1 MVPDLVRLLAKAV
14 VAGGTARS
22 IYQAQRVWR
31 NSRRTLIPP
40 DDPPPVRER
49 VSVLMPARNEAHR
62 IAPGIR
68 SLVAQRGVAD
78 LEILVLDDN
87 STDGTAQAVLDAAGG
102 DPRVRVLP
110 GRPLPDGWRG
120 KPHACAQLAAAATG
134 DVLVFVDA
142 DVTFAPHA
150 MASAITLL
158 RQRHLDWISP
168 YPQQVTG
175 SLAEYLLQPLTAWTR
190 LSMVDMRHAEDSH
203 EHGSLLA
210 NGQFIVVDRAA
221 YERAGGHAVIPD
233 AVIDDLWLA
242 SVLKATGSRGVAVE
256 GSGIAACRMYDGF
269 ADLRDGYARWI
280 WILFPT
286 RRHLVLTCLQL
297 ACSELAPPL
306 AALRGSKIGLIGY
319 GAAVAGRIVSGRASR
334 DRIFPW
340 VLASPVSAA
349 VSAYMYVYSVRRS
362 ARGELSWKGRALQ

>member
-1 MVPDLVRLLAKAV
+1 MPTLVRVLVQAA

-22 IYQAQRVWR
+22 IYQAHRVWR

-40 DDPPPVRER
+40 PDPPSVTER
-49 VSVLMPARNEAHR
+49 VSVLMPARDEAHR

-68 SLVAQRGVAD
+68 SLVAQRGVED

-87 STDGTAQAVLDAAGG
+87 STDGTADVVRAAAGG
-102 DPRVRVLP
+102 DSRVRILT
-110 GRPLPDGWRG
+110 GRPLPAGWRG
-120 KPHACAQLAAAATG
+120 KPHACAQLAEAATG

-150 MASAITLL
+150 IASAHALL
-158 RQRHLDWISP
+158 RGRHLDWISP
-168 YPQQVTG
+168 YPRQLTG

-210 NGQFIVVDRAA
+210 NGQFIVVTAAA

-256 GSGIAACRMYDGF
+256 GSALAECRMYDGWS
-269 ADLRDGYARWI
+269 DLRDGYARWI

-286 RRHLVLTCLQL
+286 RTRLARSLLQIVF
-297 ACSELAPPL
+297 SELLPPL
-306 AALRGSKIGLIGY
+306 AALRGSKVGMVGY
-319 GAAVAGRIVSGRASR
+319 AAAIAGRVVSGRAAG

-340 VLASPVSAA
+340 VFFSPVTAA
-349 VSAYMYVYSVRRS
+349 ISGGMYVYSLRR
-362 ARGELSWKGRALQ
+362 AAQGGLTWKGRPIT

>member
-1 MVPDLVRLLAKAV
+1 MGAGGLLWRAV

-22 IYQAQRVWR
+22 IYQAHRVWR
-31 NSRRTLIPP
+31 NARRTLIPP
-40 DDPPPVRER
+40 DDPPPVSDR

-62 IAPGIR
+62 ITPGIR
-68 SLVAQRGVAD
+68 SLVAQRGVDD

-87 STDGTAQAVLDAAGG
+87 STDGTADAVRAAAGG
-102 DPRVRVLP
+102 DPRVRVLT
-110 GRPLPDGWRG
+110 GRPLPEGWRG
-120 KPHACAQLAAAATG
+120 KVHACAQLAEAATG
-134 DVLVFVDA
+134 SVLVFVDA
-142 DVTFAPHA
+142 DVTFQPHA
-150 MASAITLL
+150 MASAIALM
-158 RQRHLDWISP
+158 RQRHLDWVSP

-190 LSMVDMRHAEDSH
+190 LSMVDMRHAEDSL

-210 NGQFIVVDRAA
+210 NGQFIVVETAA
-221 YERAGGHAVIPD
+221 YERAGGHAVIRD

-242 SVLKATGSRGVAVE
+242 SALKATGSRGVAVE
-256 GSGIAACRMYDGF
+256 GSGLAACRMYNGF

-280 WILFPT
+280 WILFPS

-297 ACSELAPPL
+297 AASELAPPL
-306 AALRGSKIGLIGY
+306 AALRGSRIGLLGY
-319 GAAVAGRIVSGRASR
+319 AAAVTGRVVSGRASR

-349 VSAYMYVYSVRRS
+349 VSAFMYVYSVRRA
-362 ARGELSWKGRALQ
+362 ARGQLSWKGRALQ

>member
-1 MVPDLVRLLAKAV
+1 MRGGRLLWNVV

-31 NSRRTLIPP
+31 NARRTLIPP
-40 DDPPPVRER
+40 DDPPPVSDR

-68 SLVAQRGVAD
+68 SLVRQQGVDD

-87 STDGTAQAVLDAAGG
+87 STDGTAQVVLDAAGG
-102 DPRVRVLP
+102 DPRVRVLA
-110 GRPLPDGWRG
+110 GGSLPEGWRG
-120 KPHACAQLAAAATG
+120 KPHACAQLAEAATG
-134 DVLVFVDA
+134 QVLVFVDA
-142 DVTFAPHA
+142 DVTFSPHA
-150 MASAITLL
+150 MASAITLM
-158 RQRHLDWISP
+158 RRRYLDWVSP
-168 YPQQVTG
+168 YPRQITG

-203 EHGSLLA
+203 ENGSLLA
-210 NGQFIVVDRAA
+210 NGQFIVVDTAA
-221 YERAGGHAVIPD
+221 YQRAGGHAVIRD

-256 GSGIAACRMYDGF
+256 GSGIAACRMYTGF

-286 RRHLVLTCLQL
+286 RRHLVKTL
-297 ACSELAPPL
+297 ARLVWSELLPPL
-306 AALRGSKIGLIGY
+306 AALRGSRVGLIGY
-319 GAAVAGRIVSGRASR
+319 AAAVTGRVVSGRASR

-340 VLASPVSAA
+340 VLASPVSAGL
-349 VSAYMYVYSVRRS
+349 SAFMYVYSVRRA
-362 ARGELSWKGRALQ
+362 ARGELSWKGRSLQ

>member
-1 MVPDLVRLLAKAV
+1 MRVGRLLGKAILV
-14 VAGGTARS
+14 GGTARS

-31 NSRRTLIPP
+31 NARRTLIPP
-40 DDPPPVRER
+40 DDPPPVTER
-49 VSVLMPARNEAHR
+49 VSVLMPARDEAHR
-62 IAPGIR
+62 ISPGVR
-68 SLVAQRGVAD
+68 SLVAQRGVDD

-87 STDGTAQAVLDAAGG
+87 STDGTSEAVLAAAGG
-102 DPRVRVLP
+102 DPRLHVLT
-110 GRPLPDGWRG
+110 GRPLPEGWRG
-120 KPHACAQLAAAATG
+120 KPHACAQLSEAASG
-134 DVLVFVDA
+134 SVLVFVDA
-142 DVTFAPHA
+142 DVTFEPHA
-150 MASAITLL
+150 MAAAIALM
-158 RQRHLDWISP
+158 RSRHLDWISP
-168 YPQQVTG
+168 YPRQVTG

-190 LSMVDMRHAEDSH
+190 LSMVDMRHAEDSL

-210 NGQFIVVDRAA
+210 NGQFIVVDTAA
-221 YERAGGHAVIPD
+221 YQRAGGHAVIPD
-233 AVIDDLWLA
+233 AIIDDLWLA

-256 GSGIAACRMYDGF
+256 GSGLASCRMYDGF

-297 ACSELAPPL
+297 AASELAPPL

-319 GAAVAGRIVSGRASR
+319 AAAVTGRVVSGRASR

-349 VSAYMYVYSVRRS
+349 VSAFMYVYSVRRA
-362 ARGELSWKGRALQ
+362 ARGQLSWKGRAVQ

>member
-1 MVPDLVRLLAKAV
+1 MGAARLVGKAILY
-14 VAGGTARS
+14 GGTARS

-31 NSRRTLIPP
+31 NARRTLIPP
-40 DDPPPVRER
+40 DDPPPVREP

-62 IAPGIR
+62 ITPGIE
-68 SLVAQRGVAD
+68 SLVRQQGVEH

-87 STDGTAQAVLDAAGG
+87 STDGTSEAVLGAAGG
-102 DPRVRVLP
+102 DPRVRVLT
-110 GRPLPDGWRG
+110 GRPLPEGWRG
-120 KPHACAQLAAAATG
+120 KPHACAQLSEAATG
-134 DVLVFVDA
+134 SILVFVDA
-142 DVTFAPHA
+142 DVTFEPHA
-150 MASAITLL
+150 IASAIALL
-158 RQRHLDWISP
+158 RRRHLDWISP
-168 YPQQVTG
+168 YPRQVTG

-210 NGQFIVVDRAA
+210 NGQFIVVDTGA
-221 YERAGGHAVIPD
+221 YQRAGGHAVIPD

-256 GSGIAACRMYDGF
+256 GSRIAACRMYNGF

-286 RRHLVLTCLQL
+286 RRRLVFSCAQL
-297 ACSELAPPL
+297 VCSELVPPL
-306 AALRGSKIGLIGY
+306 AALRGSKIGLLGY
-319 GAAVAGRIVSGRASR
+319 AAAVTGRVVSGRASR

-340 VLASPVSAA
+340 ALASPVSAA
-349 VSAYMYVYSVRRS
+349 VTAFMYVYSVRRQ
-362 ARGELSWKGRALQ
+362 ARGEISWKGRAL